1 VTDRPRGQFIGMA
14 IVVAFACAILITL
27 ALTGIDL
34 AAAGAALVRGAMG
47 SPYAFFSGTLVRA
60 TPLILAGLAVTI
72 AFRAGVLNIGA
83 EGQLLA
89 GAAAACA
96 VGLTTARYAGGLT
109 VPLMLATG
117 ALAGAVV
124 AGIAAWLRASF
135 NVLEV
140 ISTILLNFV
149 AANAVSYLVRGPLQE
164 PTRVFPQSAS
174 LPAVAELTTFGS
186 ATRLHIGFAI
196 AIVACVIAWWWLR
209 STAAGFRLRVVGAN
223 PRAAQ
228 LAGRIDV
235 GRVSALAFLGSG
247 AIAGLA
253 GAIELSG
260 VTRALYENLSPG
272 YGFTA
277 VAVALLAK
285 LNPLGVIA
293 TGIFFGALQ
302 AGGSA
307 MQRDAGV
314 PSAIVSVIE
323 ASVILLTVVLYQ
335 IGARGGVRRRANEP
349 TVGLSDATE
358 ASPA

>member
-1 VTDRPRGQFIGMA
+1 MTERPWGQVAGLA
-14 IVVAFACAILITL
+14 IVIAFAGAITITL
-27 ALTGIDL
+27 ALSGVDL
-34 AAAGAALVRGAMG
+34 GAAGTALFRGAMG

-60 TPLILAGLAVTI
+60 TPLILTGLAVTI

-96 VGLTTARYAGGLT
+96 IAMSTARYAGIFT
-109 VPLMLATG
+109 VPLMLVTG
-117 ALAGAVV
+117 ALAGALV
-124 AGIAAWLRASF
+124 AGVAAWLRASF

-149 AANAVSYLVRGPLQE
+149 VANAVSYLVRGPLQE
-164 PTRVFPQSAS
+164 PTRVFPQSAP
-174 LPAVAELTTFGS
+174 LPSVAELTTFTA
-186 ATRLHIGFAI
+186 ATRLHVGFAV
-196 AIVACVIAWWWLR
+196 AIVACVVAWWWLR

-228 LAGRIDV
+228 VAARINV
-235 GRVSALAFLGSG
+235 GRVSALAFLSSG

-335 IGARGGVRRRANEP
+335 MGARGGVRRRASDTGVGIPDTPEP
-349 TVGLSDATE
+349 T
-358 ASPA
+358 PA